1 MKIREIKEIL
11 DADVICGEEFL
22 DREAPTAFGSDLMS
36 DVLAFAK
43 EQSVLLTGLV
53 NPQSIRTALMLDMP
67 CVVFVRAK
75 KLTAEVIDLAKES
88 GIAVLSTKCLMFET
102 CGKLY
107 AKGLRGSGE
116 VDG

>member
-1 MKIREIKEIL
+1 MKISEIKDIL
-11 DADVICGEEFL
+11 SAEVICGEEFL
-22 DREAPTAFGSDLMS
+22 GREAKSAFGSDLMS

-53 NPQSIRTALMLDMP
+53 NPQAIRTALMLDMP

-75 KLTAEVIDLAKES
+75 KLSDDVISLAKES
-88 GIAVLSTKCLMFET
+88 GVVILSTELRMYET

-107 AKGLRGSGE
+107 AKGLKGSGE
-116 VDG
+116 ADE

>member
-1 MKIREIKEIL
+1 MKISEIKDIL
-11 DADVICGEEFL
+11 EAEVIFGEHLLEK
-22 DREAPTAFGSDLMS
+22 EALSAFGSDMMS

-43 EQSVLLTGLV
+43 ERSVLLTGLV
-53 NPQSIRTALMLDMP
+53 NPQAIRTALMLDMP

-75 KLTAEVIDLAKES
+75 KLTDEVIELAKES
-88 GIAVLSTKCLMFET
+88 GIAVLSTKNRMFET

-107 AKGLRGSGE
+107 AKGLKGSGE

>member
-1 MKIREIKEIL
+1 MKISEIKDIL
-11 DADVICGEEFL
+11 DAEVIFGEQFL
-22 DREAPTAFGSDLMS
+22 EKEASSAFGSDMMS

-43 EQSVLLTGLV
+43 EKSVLLTGLV
-53 NPQSIRTALMLDMP
+53 NPQAIRTALMLDMP

-75 KLTAEVIDLAKES
+75 KLTDEVVELAKES
-88 GIAVLSTKCLMFET
+88 GIAVLSTKFRMFET

-107 AKGLRGSGE
+107 AKGLKGSGE

>member
-1 MKIREIKEIL
+1 MKISEIKNIL
-11 DADVICGEEFL
+11 NAEVICGEELL
-22 DREAPTAFGSDLMS
+22 DRDVTTAFGSDLMS

-53 NPQSIRTALMLDMP
+53 NPQAIRTALMLDMP

-75 KLTAEVIDLAKES
+75 KLSSDVISLAKES
-88 GIAVLSTKCLMFET
+88 GVVVLSTEFRMFEA

-107 AKGLRGSGE
+107 AKGLKGSGE
-116 VDG
+116 TDE